1 MNGWIDFEEA
11 FLYQCLAGLQI
22 SSTLLLINLVFIQL

>member
-1 MNGWIDFEEA
+1 MNGWIDFDKA
-11 FLYQCLAGLQI
+11 FLYQSLAGLQI